1 MGDFDDKE
9 RLDDAYRKRVTNTK
23 TGGSFAIL
31 RTAKITS
38 MGNMSGS
45 LQHTFRERETLN
57 ADSEKIRDNQVLIGP
72 DNSKEILQS
81 WHDRAPDKI
90 RKNAV
95 RGIEYLVTGSPEA
108 MAKMSREQQDAY
120 FAKSVEWLKEKH
132 GEENI
137 LSAVVHRDETTPHLS
152 AMIIPIDDRGKLNA
166 REFLGGRE
174 KLSQMQTDFAERVG
188 REQGLERGVQGTKSK
203 HKTIKSYYADLEQ
216 LPKHLERLPER
227 TKSGFMGRGGETDEE
242 YDWRASVALKTA
254 LDSQRGH
261 YLREIKSIETEQ
273 SQALALAS
281 GYKNLAERT
290 EETVGERVKE
300 QKEASNSQIQRLEK
314 ANKGLKIAVQELPWI
329 ADGLTYLEHNRNRED
344 KSELTQ
350 KMFEALNRVK
360 QSVNLSESIEKG
372 ITDRL
377 RGLGWKEPV
386 RAKFEPTPEQRKQAK
401 ETAEEKYKAM
411 QQEKERPAPPKDRDT
426 GRER

>member
-31 RTAKITS
+31 RTAKITT

-57 ADSEKIRDNQVLIGP
+57 ADSERRRDNQVLIGP
-72 DNSKEILQS
+72 DNSKEILQR

-108 MAKMSREQQDAY
+108 MAKMSPGQQNDY
-120 FAKSVEWLKEKH
+120 FAEALDWLKDKH
-132 GEENI
+132 GAENI
-137 LSAVVHRDETTPHLS
+137 LSAVIHRDETTPHLS
-152 AMIIPIDDRGKLNA
+152 AMVIPIDDRGKLNA
-166 REFLGGRE
+166 REFLGGRD

-188 REQGLERGVQGTKSK
+188 REHGLERGIQGTKSK

-216 LPKHLERLPER
+216 LPRTLARLPER
-227 TKSGFMGRGGETDEE
+227 DKSGFMGRSKETDGE
-242 YDWRASVALKTA
+242 YTERASEALKTA
-254 LDSQRGH
+254 LRSQMGH
-261 YLREIKSIETEQ
+261 FLRKTKDLETERDQ
-273 SQALALAS
+273 CLALAR
-281 GYKNLAERT
+281 GYKDQPQAMQESTESQMRGQRVLYLDEIQKIEKERDGLK
-290 EETVGERVKE
+290 VAVRMLP
-300 QKEASNSQIQRLEK
+300 SIQRDLSILE
-314 ANKGLKIAVQELPWI
+314 NKPY
-329 ADGLTYLEHNRNRED
+329 DLEGNTAIIFGN
-344 KSELTQ
+344 LQTIQ
-350 KMFEALNRVK
+350 KHT
-360 QSVNLSESIEKG
+360 NLSEEVQKE

-377 RGLGWKEPV
+377 KKLGWKEPV
-386 RAKFEPTPEQRKQAK
+386 RETTKATPEKEQPTPS
-401 ETAEEKYKAM
+401 
-411 QQEKERPAPPKDRDT
+411 KDRDT